1 MMNKD
6 MLLHQH
12 HQPQQV
18 QHQQDENMSNLTSA
32 SGDQASVSSGNITEA
47 SGSNY
52 FPHHQQQQQEQEQQQ
67 QLYVPDSQPQ
77 KKRRNQPG
85 NPGLSEKKNNITNF
99 LLGFGLIHYSN
110 YLILS
115 SSLKLWVF
123 SQKEYSFYPFCSL
136 YHLYSKLRKNKTK
149 TNFEISDFF

>member
-12 HQPQQV
+12 QQP
-18 QHQQDENMSNLTSA
+18 QQDENMSNLTSA

-52 FPHHQQQQQEQEQQQ
+52 FPHHQQQQEQQQ
-67 QLYVPDSQPQ
+67 QQLVVPDSQTQ

-85 NPGLSEKKNNITNF
+85 NPGLCEKN
-99 LLGFGLIHYSN
+99 
-110 YLILS
+110 
-115 SSLKLWVF
+115 
-123 SQKEYSFYPFCSL
+123 
-136 YHLYSKLRKNKTK
+136 TK
-149 TNFEISDFF
+149 TFMLLD